1 MFPRR
6 ASSSRDTSSK
16 PACVLSATLLN
27 EVTVTLHTA
36 DGECRR
42 VPISPNAKRIQLLA
56 YLAWQQDEFTT
67 RKKIF
72 KEVLRHG
79 LAKAEATPDKLEN
92 KLYAHVKLL
101 RRDIRNAVAQLNAE
115 RGGNVLPTDIDPFEQ
130 TGGLWRLSSLWKTD
144 LAIIEDYTQIVQ
156 QADRQ
161 LYLGPLPQQMKEACE
176 ALITA
181 YSGDF
186 LATMLQT
193 YPEEFHPI
201 ESSWVREPYTYYRAC
216 YLRALWCIA
225 EDKWKRGDAREG
237 GQPWEHYE
245 RAAELFREC
254 AFYACNSWLDTD
266 ISFDGSSFRVWMSE
280 QALHH
285 TLALYHAEGRRQDF
299 EACYHA
305 YVQQMQQISAGK
317 WILGDQL
324 QKLLQSIT
332 W

>member
-6 ASSSRDTSSK
+6 ASSFRDTSSK

-36 DGECRR
+36 DGESRR
-42 VPISPNAKRIQLLA
+42 VPMSPNAKRIQLLA

-79 LAKAEATPDKLEN
+79 LAKAEATPEKLEN

-130 TGGLWRLSSLWKTD
+130 IGGLWRLSSLWKTD
-144 LAIIEDYTQIVQ
+144 LAMIEEYA
-156 QADRQ
+156 QAIPQANRE
-161 LYLGPLPQQMKEACE
+161 LNLGPLTQQTKETCE
-176 ALITA
+176 ALIAA
-181 YSGDF
+181 YPGDF
-186 LATMLQT
+186 LATMIQT

-201 ESSWVREPYTYYRAC
+201 ERCWVREPYTYYREC
-216 YLRALWCIA
+216 YLRAFWCLA
-225 EDKWKRGDAREG
+225 EDKWNRGKAREG
-237 GQPWEHYE
+237 GQLWEHYE
-245 RAAELFREC
+245 QAAALFRTY
-254 AFYACNSWLDTD
+254 AFTACVSWLDTAV
-266 ISFDGSSFRVWMSE
+266 SFEESSLRVMMSE
-280 QALHH
+280 RALRR
-285 TLALYHAEGRRQDF
+285 TLDVYHATGKRQDF
-299 EACYHA
+299 EACYHD
-305 YVQQMQQISAGK
+305 YTQHMQYCSEGK
-317 WILGDQL
+317 WRPGDTL
-324 QKLLQSIT
+324 QEFLQSII